1 MNFHK
6 EISGQHFIYTINYA
20 AIPDWRKYGTHNVLG
35 FAALDLR
42 ASTQFCGPSFENLIT
57 S

>member
-6 EISGQHFIYTINYA
+6 EISGQQSIYAINYV
-20 AIPDWRKYGTHNVLG
+20 AIHDWRKYGAHNVLG
-35 FAALDLR
+35 SAALDLR
-42 ASTQFCGPSFENLIT
+42 ASTQFCGPYFENLIT